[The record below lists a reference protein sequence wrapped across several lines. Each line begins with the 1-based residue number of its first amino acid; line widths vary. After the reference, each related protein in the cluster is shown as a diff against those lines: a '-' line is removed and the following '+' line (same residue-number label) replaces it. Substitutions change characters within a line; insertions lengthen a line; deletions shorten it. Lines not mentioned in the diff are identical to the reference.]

1 MAASAPAKR
10 IRGKVTAYN
19 VATIAAVDDNLTRLT
34 TSWAELLKVSP
45 PTDKM
50 RDDYRHD
57 LDLLL
62 EVRLRLQLQR

>member
-1 MAASAPAKR
+1 MAASAKR
-10 IRGKVTAYN
+10 IHGKVTSYN
-19 VATIAAVDDNLTRLT
+19 VASIAAVDENLARLT
-34 TSWAELLKVSP
+34 TSWAALLKMSP

-62 EVRLRLQLQR
+62 EARLRLQLQG